1 MTNLFLIL
9 KNPFH
14 KIITPPPSSQQ
25 KLSTEVENYRKQLQD
40 IEKQVINLRKDRDT
54 QFNKAQQLTSENN
67 TLKSSFLPAV
77 LTECNRLIQHSKKH
91 VSSEGA
97 LVTYWFWGL

>member
-1 MTNLFLIL
+1 MTTLF
-9 KNPFH
+9 F
-14 KIITPPPSSQQ
+14 SSQQ

-97 LVTYWFWGL
+97 LVTYWFGVCR